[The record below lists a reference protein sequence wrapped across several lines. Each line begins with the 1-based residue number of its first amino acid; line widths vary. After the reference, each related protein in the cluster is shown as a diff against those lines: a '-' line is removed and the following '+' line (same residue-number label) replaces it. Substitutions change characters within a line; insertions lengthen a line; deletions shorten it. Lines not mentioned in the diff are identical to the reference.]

1 LASPFVI
8 YVGSCAAPVRTDP
21 AGRKICDPR
30 CSSRGSI
37 RCSSWWLMA

>member
-21 AGRKICDPR
+21 ARRKICDPG
-30 CSSRGSI
+30 SSARRPG
-37 RCSSWWLMA
+37 WWLMA